1 MSILLQFLF
10 LFFGLSTLVIYSYGL
25 SKMRY
30 FIIMRL
36 RGLLEELN
44 FSFSPKHS
52 ISELVSIWLHLGC
65 TLHSAVSVLG
75 PRSRRQPRLERAL
88 GMTEVSVAPK
98 ARAPGLE
105 ARPKPGGVYL

>member
-1 MSILLQFLF
+1 MSILLQLLF

-25 SKMRY
+25 SK
-30 FIIMRL
+30 RL

-98 ARAPGLE
+98 ARAPGLK
-105 ARPKPGGVYL
+105 ARSRE